1 MKKASKTVGRK
12 RGPSAASLRE
22 IPEVDLKTTL
32 VLGRGDAGL
41 TRARAFL
48 KAARGRPPEGQQAPG
63 SSPRSIRFSDAM
75 WRQLERE
82 ARKRRTTLHALLR
95 DVIAE
100 WLERAA

>member
-1 MKKASKTVGRK
+1 MKKASKTRAK

-22 IPEVDLKTTL
+22 MPEIDVKTAV
-32 VLGRGDAGL
+32 VLGRGDVGL

-48 KAARGRPPEGQQAPG
+48 RAARGRPPQGQQAPG

-75 WRQLERE
+75 WQQLERQ
-82 ARKRRTTLHALLR
+82 ARRRRTTLHALLR

-100 WLERAA
+100 WLEHAA